1 MELSTELKLEYNRA
15 VEFIGAIIKYT
26 TKKTRQVHWNTPD
39 LEKDAQDI
47 LDFTPNDK
55 VKEWLLH
62 VDTNISHL
70 FRNDF
75 LFVTDEAYR
84 IVDICLHLVLME
96 NINTPLELIQALK
109 VVDMDVMIAV
119 VYKFYELD
127 APLDDEDDLRKAIT
141 ENFSRETAD
150 SFLQL
155 KKHPQ
160 QFRDRAVV
168 VLKEFYHEFYEP
180 FEKTI
185 YDFMD
190 TRLALHNELFD
201 KDPVYFIN
209 TIGIG
214 DYSKAI
220 ELHRSILIYVSYFL
234 DVGVLYF
241 TYEDTLVMCTGQTVE
256 HKFENGKTQPSY
268 ASFFKALSDNKR
280 IEILRLTSKRPWY
293 NKELADHFNLSTAT
307 LSYHLNL
314 LLDLRVLNFEPSIVN
329 NRYYYTSNKEQ
340 IDELFDGALK
350 YLTEKK

>member
-1 MELSTELKLEYNRA
+1 MEISTALKLEYNKA

-47 LDFTPNDK
+47 LNFTPNGK
-55 VKEWLLH
+55 VKEWLDH
-62 VDTNISHL
+62 VDSSISHL

-84 IVDICLHLVLME
+84 LVDICLHLVLME
-96 NINTPLELIQALK
+96 NLDTPLELIEALK
-109 VVDMDVMIAV
+109 VVDTDVMIAV

-127 APLDDEDDLRKAIT
+127 APLDDEQKLKKAIT
-141 ENFSRETAD
+141 ESFSEDTAS

-155 KKHPQ
+155 KKHPR
-160 QFRDRAVV
+160 QFRDRAVI

-180 FEKTI
+180 FEKTV

-190 TRLALHNELFD
+190 TRLAVHHQLFD
-201 KDPVYFIN
+201 KDPVHFIN

-220 ELHRSILIYVSYFL
+220 ELHKIILIYVSYFL

-241 TYEDTLVMCTGQTVE
+241 THNETLVMCSGQTIE
-256 HKFENGKTQPSY
+256 HKFENGKAKPSY

-280 IEILRLTSKRPWY
+280 IEILKLTSKRPWY
-293 NKELADHFNLSTAT
+293 NKELADYFHLSTAT

-329 NRYYYTSNKEQ
+329 NRYYYTANKEE
-340 IDELFDGALK
+340 IEKLFEEVLE
-350 YLTEKK
+350 YLIE